1 MAAWKIMFLA
11 LKLRRGWK
19 RIPPKQRRKIVEGAR
34 DQVRKQGPVV
44 AKRVRERGPVVAQRV
59 GATIKQVRKKR

>member
-1 MAAWKIMFLA
+1 MFLA
-11 LKLRRGWK
+11 LKLRRGWN

-44 AKRVRERGPVVAQRV
+44 AKRVRDRGPVVAKRV
-59 GATIKQVRKKR
+59 GATIKQVSKKR